1 MNNKDAQHTPP
12 PRKRRRRRRKIN
24 YKRFI
29 PSLIILA
36 LLFAAL
42 IFGVYKLSVFVIMK
56 FAEGNLPQNT
66 PSSIASSVIEEE
78 PQPTVQTVRFSCSGD
93 DLIHDGLYM
102 MARKRT
108 SDGTYN
114 FVPLYEN
121 VASYYKNFDVNW
133 INQETLVSDEISP
146 SGYPCF
152 CSPGNVAHTLYDIGF
167 RVFAMSN
174 NHSYDQ
180 GAAGIASTLD
190 FWSKMPDDV
199 TYFGY
204 YKGAEDYSN
213 ITVQEVNGIKI
224 AYLAYTEHTNGL
236 NTPSDAVANVIYT
249 NETDVIEQQMQLA
262 RSIADVVIPCVHMGT
277 ENSHDINDAQTQLAQ
292 QLTDWGADVIIG
304 THPHVVQPIEYF
316 TAADTGKKVPFFYCL
331 GNFVSLQQQADN
343 LVGIIGSFN
352 ITKTTQPTGESEVV
366 ISDVKAEPIVMYYNS
381 SYTEGQVYLLKDYT
395 DEIAAKHSN
404 RAVTP
409 AFARQ
414 LINEYI
420 DDEFL
425 NDEFKKG

>member
-1 MNNKDAQHTPP
+1 MSIDNTPKK
-12 PRKRRRRRRKIN
+12 RHRRRRRN
-24 YKRFI
+24 NKRI
-29 PSLIILA
+29 IITAIILA
-36 LLFAAL
+36 LLFSAL
-42 IFGVYKLSVFVIMK
+42 IFGVYKLSELVIK
-56 FAEGNLPQNT
+56 KAADENPAQSAVSDT
-66 PSSIASSVIEEE
+66 ASSAAQEPE

-93 DLIHDGLYM
+93 DLIHDGLYI

-114 FVPLYEN
+114 FAPLYEK
-121 VASYYKNFDVNW
+121 VASYFQNFDVNW
-133 INQETLVSDEISP
+133 INQETLISDELSP

-180 GAAGIASTLD
+180 GARGISSTLD
-190 FWSKMPDDV
+190 FWGNMPEDV

-224 AYLAYTEHTNGL
+224 AYLAYTEHTNGI
-236 NTPSDAVANVIYT
+236 NTPNGAEANIIYT
-249 NETDVIEQQMQLA
+249 DELDVIEKQMGIA

-277 ENSHDINDAQTQLAQ
+277 ENSHATNEAQAQLAQ
-292 QLTDWGADVIIG
+292 RFADWGADVIIG

-316 TAADTGKKVPFFYCL
+316 TNSQTGKQVPFFYCL
-331 GNFVSLQQQADN
+331 GNFVSLQKQADN

-381 SYTEGQVYLLKDYT
+381 SYTEGQVYLLSDYT
-395 DEIAAKHSN
+395 DEIAAGHAN
-404 RAVTP
+404 RTVTP
-409 AFARQ
+409 DFARK
-414 LINEYI
+414 LINTYI
-420 DDEFL
+420 SDEFL
-425 NDEFKKG
+425 NDEFKSANNAA